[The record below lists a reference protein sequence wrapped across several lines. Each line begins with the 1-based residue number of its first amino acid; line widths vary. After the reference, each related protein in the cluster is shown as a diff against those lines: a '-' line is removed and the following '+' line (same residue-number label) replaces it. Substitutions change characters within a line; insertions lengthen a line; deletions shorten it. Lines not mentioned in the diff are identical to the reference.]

1 MEIDKD
7 HIVTQEETGEP
18 ALIEV
23 ADEAAGKKMREL
35 EEEAKR
41 SVEEGLDEQD

>member
-1 MEIDKD
+1 MEINREQ
-7 HIVTQEETGEP
+7 IVTQEETGEP

-23 ADEAAGKKMREL
+23 ADEAAEKKMREL

-41 SVEEGLDEQD
+41 SVEEGLEEQD